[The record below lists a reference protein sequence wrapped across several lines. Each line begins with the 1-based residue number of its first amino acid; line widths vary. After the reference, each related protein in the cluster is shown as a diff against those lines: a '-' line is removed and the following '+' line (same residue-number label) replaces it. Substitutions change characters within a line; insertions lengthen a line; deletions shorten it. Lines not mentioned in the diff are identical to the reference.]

1 MSESH
6 ILGQQGEDLATD
18 FLKKQGYKILYRN
31 WTWGKHEI
39 DIIAGKDDI
48 VAFVEVKTR
57 SEEFMVD
64 LGTVISRSKQQSI
77 IFAADGYIKRVNI
90 DKVSRF
96 DLITIIGKDEY
107 QKIEHIEEAFYPT
120 LR

>member
-1 MSESH
+1 MADSH
-6 ILGQQGEDLATD
+6 NLGQSGEDIAAE
-18 FLKKQGYKILYRN
+18 FLRKKGYRILFRN

-64 LGTVISRSKQQSI
+64 LGTVISRAKQQSI
-77 IFAADGYIKRVNI
+77 IFAADGYIKRFSV
-90 DKVSRF
+90 DCVSRF
-96 DLITIIGKDEY
+96 DLITIVGKEDD

>member
-1 MSESH
+1 MADSH
-6 ILGQQGEDLATD
+6 NLGQNGEEIAAEY
-18 FLKKQGYKILYRN
+18 LKKKGYKILFRN

-64 LGTVISRSKQQSI
+64 LGTVISRTKQQSI
-77 IFAADGYIKRVNI
+77 VFAAEGYIKKFNVDR
-90 DKVSRF
+90 VSRF
-96 DLITIIGKDEY
+96 DLITIIGTGEN
-107 QKIEHIEEAFYPT
+107 QKIDHIEEAFYPT